1 MKSRRS
7 IRVSPPGPFQIMIKR
22 KKGFGTIAVHAGE
35 GGFPCRP
42 SSTPIYQTSTYTF
55 DSISDAADAMHGA
68 GSGFVYTRIG
78 NPTVQAFEKKLA
90 ALEGADGAVA
100 FASGMA
106 AISAIFLELLKP
118 GDEAIS
124 CSQIYGGTRG
134 FYDQILS
141 RTGCV
146 VRQFSP
152 FEDLEKKIPLL
163 VNRKTR
169 LIFFESPS
177 NPELSIVDMGAIASI
192 ARKHNIFS
200 VIDNTFATPY
210 LQQPLDHGIDCV
222 VHSATKYIGG
232 HGDAI
237 GGIVAGKTD
246 FISRLRKNMLLNIG
260 GCLSPFNAWLYL
272 RGMKTLHVRMDHH
285 CRSATAIADF
295 LVRNRHVRSVLYPGL
310 ATHPGHDVARLQMSG
325 FGGMVSFR
333 LASRAACRKLLDR
346 LRLCKIGVSLGDA
359 ETLVMNSALMFHPG
373 LTDAACRKIGIDPL
387 LIRIST
393 GLENVQDVIG
403 DLAGALKKL

>member
-1 MKSRRS
+1 ME
-7 IRVSPPGPFQIMIKR
+7 KR
-22 KKGFGTIAVHAGE
+22 EKGFGTVAVHAGE
-35 GGFPCRP
+35 DGFPYRP

-55 DSISDAADAMHGA
+55 DTVGDAAAVMHGA
-68 GSGFVYTRIG
+68 RSGFVYTRIG

-90 ALEGADGAVA
+90 ALEGADDAVA

-106 AISAIFLELLKP
+106 AISAVFLELLRP

-124 CSQIYGGTRG
+124 CSQIYSGTRG

-146 VRQFSP
+146 IRHFSP
-152 FEDLEKKIPLL
+152 HEDIRKKIPLL

-169 LIFFESPS
+169 LIFFETPS
-177 NPELSIVDMGAIASI
+177 NPELSIVDMGIIASI
-192 ARKHNIFS
+192 ARDHNIFS

-210 LQQPLDHGIDCV
+210 LQRPFDHGVDCV

-237 GGIVAGKTD
+237 GGIVAGKSD

-272 RGMKTLHVRMDHH
+272 RGLKTLHVRMDHH
-285 CRSATAIADF
+285 CRAAATIADF
-295 LVRNRHVRSVLYPGL
+295 LVRHRQVRAVLYPGL
-310 ATHPGHDVARLQMSG
+310 STHPGHDVARRQMRG

-333 LASRAACRKLLDR
+333 LTGRAACRKVLDR

-359 ETLVMNSALMFHPG
+359 ETLAMNSALMFYPG
-373 LTDAACRKIGIDPL
+373 LTDAACRKIGIDPG
-387 LIRIST
+387 LIRLST
-393 GLENVQDVIG
+393 GLEDAQDIID
-403 DLAGALKKL
+403 DLGSALKKL